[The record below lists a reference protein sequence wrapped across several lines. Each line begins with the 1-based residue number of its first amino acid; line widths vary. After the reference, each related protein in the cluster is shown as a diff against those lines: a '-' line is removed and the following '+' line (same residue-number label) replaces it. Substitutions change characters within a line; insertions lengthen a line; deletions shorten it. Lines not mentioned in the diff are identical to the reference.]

1 MSSKVFSTTG
11 KGCVWIL
18 FEEYSVVH
26 NFSEMKGQIGESRS
40 NIVEK
45 HLCKVYSA
53 DKYPEGSFLLYA
65 RDFANSR

>member
-26 NFSEMKGQIGESRS
+26 NFSVMKGQIGEQ
-40 NIVEK
+40 EQ
-45 HLCKVYSA
+45 YSG
-53 DKYPEGSFLLYA
+53 KTFVQSVQC
-65 RDFANSR
+65 